1 MSDNNNV
8 STKKQDINDD
18 NQQEKFVP
26 ELRFPEFTDEWRS
39 KKLGDLSD
47 VTKLA
52 GFEFTK
58 YVNYSDNG
66 NIIALRGVNIKKN
79 KLDLTDVK
87 YIDNSDF
94 NKLNRSKLYP
104 GDLLFTYVG
113 TIGNVAL
120 IFKKNKYYLAPNV
133 CRIRSESFINSQ
145 FLKFYFNT
153 QLIKKEI
160 NRYVTKSSQPA
171 LSMENIRKFNVN
183 IPNIKEQNKIAN
195 FISLIDRKID
205 LLEKTL
211 CLHQKYE
218 KQLRENIFNF
228 KMNNINFKRYSLGDI
243 AEIKKGFTP
252 STKNPKYW
260 NYGKYHWL
268 SIADMDKKYITNSKQ
283 KISEEAIK
291 NKEII
296 KKDTL
301 IMSFKLT
308 IGKLAILKE
317 DMYTNE
323 AIANFTWKNDK
334 ISTEYMY
341 FYLKTLNIKKY
352 GSQAAKGITLNNDTL
367 NAIPI
372 MLPEFNIQLNIVN
385 ILLTFNK
392 KIELINE
399 KLNNLK
405 YFKKFLLQKMFI

>member
-1 MSDNNNV
+1 M
-8 STKKQDINDD
+8 
-18 NQQEKFVP
+18 
-26 ELRFPEFTDEWRS
+26 RFPEFTDEWRS

-211 CLHQKYE
+211 CLHQKFIE
-218 KQLRENIFNF
+218 GLKESIFSNLNYPKFKLNNF
-228 KMNNINFKRYSLGDI
+228 MKISKIKCNDNINKRLTVKLNLKGIVPRETKTTEKEGVTTQYI
-243 AEIKKGFTP
+243 RKKGQFI
-252 STKNPKYW
+252 
-260 NYGKYHWL
+260 YGKQNLYKGAFGIIPKELDGYMSSSDIPSFDFINNKLNPYWFYYFISRKNYYSRL
-268 SIADMDKKYITNSKQ
+268 EKYSTGTGSKR
-283 KISEEAIK
+283 ISPEE
-291 NKEII
+291 
-296 KKDTL
+296 
-301 IMSFKLT
+301 F
-308 IGKLAILKE
+308 
-317 DMYTNE
+317 
-323 AIANFTWKNDK
+323 
-334 ISTEYMY
+334 
-341 FYLKTLNIKKY
+341 LNIKIPLTPIEK
-352 GSQAAKGITLNNDTL
+352 QNNQVK
-367 NAIPI
+367 
-372 MLPEFNIQLNIVN
+372 MFNKLIERQN
-385 ILLTFNK
+385 ILIK
-392 KIELINE
+392 E
-399 KLNNLK
+399 KEYLYN
-405 YFKKFLLQKMFI
+405 FKKGLLQKMFV